1 MKCPFCQSEASQVL
15 ESRDS
20 TEGEVTRRR
29 RECLKCSKRF
39 TTYERVEGPALT
51 VIKKDGSRETFDK
64 EKLRRGIVR
73 ALEKRPVTGEKVEEI
88 IDAVEREMLKKE
100 SGEVQSRMLGNAV
113 LKRLK
118 GVDKVAYVRFAS
130 VYLVFDAIDDFVRLV
145 KRSEEHTS

>member
-1 MKCPFCQSEASQVL
+1 MKCPFCQNEASQVL

-20 TEGEVTRRR
+20 TDGEVTRRR
-29 RECLKCSKRF
+29 REGLKCSKRF

-100 SGEVQSRMLGNAV
+100 CGEVQSRMLGNAV

-118 GVDKVAYVRFAS
+118 GVDKVAYMRFAS
-130 VYLVFDAIDDFVRLV
+130 VYLVFDEIDDFVRLV
-145 KRSEEHTS
+145 KEIK

>member
-1 MKCPFCQSEASQVL
+1 MKCPFCQNEASQVL

-20 TEGEVTRRR
+20 TDGEVTRRR
-29 RECLKCSKRF
+29 REGLKCSKRF
-39 TTYERVEGPALT
+39 TTYERVEGPQLT

-118 GVDKVAYVRFAS
+118 GVDKVAYMRFAS
-130 VYLVFDAIDDFVRLV
+130 VYLVFDEIDDFVRLV
-145 KRSEEHTS
+145 KEIK